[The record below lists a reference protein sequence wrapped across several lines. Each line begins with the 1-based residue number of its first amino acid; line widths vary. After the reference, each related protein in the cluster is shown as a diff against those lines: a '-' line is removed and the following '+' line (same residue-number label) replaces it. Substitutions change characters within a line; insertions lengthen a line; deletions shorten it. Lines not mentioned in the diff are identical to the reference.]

1 MNRPSCQDTGLLQFF
16 VRCGSEFPLI
26 LNLEGVLREA
36 VKQATIEAPLR
47 HNAVETF
54 DEYNTGLNIG
64 KDAPSVFWEIV
75 SGDRCEIDA
84 YMAGGGCTLPGHAM
98 VLMPGDGYEGVVKY
112 VLDVLTEYGINACP
126 PLLVGVG
133 VATSVETAALLSKKA
148 LMRPLGQ
155 HNANERAAG
164 LERLL
169 EEGINR
175 IGFGPQGMTGNA
187 SVLGVH
193 VENSARHPSAIGVGV
208 STGCWSHRRA
218 HIIFEKD
225 LSYTV
230 TSHKGA
236 KFE

>member
-1 MNRPSCQDTGLLQFF
+1 M
-16 VRCGSEFPLI
+16 
-26 LNLEGVLREA
+26 
-36 VKQATIEAPLR
+36 
-47 HNAVETF
+47 
-54 DEYNTGLNIG
+54 
-64 KDAPSVFWEIV
+64 SV
-75 SGDRCEIDA
+75 S
-84 YMAGGGCTLPGHAM
+84 YTH
-98 VLMPGDGYEGVVKY
+98 
-112 VLDVLTEYGINACP
+112 LDVYKRQINACP

-155 HNANERAAG
+155 HNPNERAAG